1 MPRRELKAACRGGGA
16 ATKGDV
22 GEWGGGG
29 ARGKGEGEVV
39 RAEVA
44 REEAARE
51 EEAARREGAA
61 EQEEYQ
67 GKGRRRERLSTSAPS
82 KFDEKRD
89 FRRIGLI
96 G

>member
-1 MPRRELKAACRGGGA
+1 VPRRELKAACRGGGA
-16 ATKGDV
+16 ATKGDG
-22 GEWGGGG
+22 GEGGGGG
-29 ARGKGEGEVV
+29 AWGRGGEVV
-39 RAEVA
+39 RGEVA